1 MAHKQKRLSIA
12 VSDDLYEW
20 IVEQAH
26 TMGLPPSTYGTV
38 MLNEFKRS
46 KENNEKMMD
55 IMKSFASSN
64 PKDWTEMMRLA
75 IEDASERN
83 PQLDPYDGNP

>member
-26 TMGLPPSTYGTV
+26 AMGLPPSTYGTV

-46 KENNEKMMD
+46 KESNEKMMD
-55 IMKSFASSN
+55 IMKSFASSS
-64 PKDWTEMMRLA
+64 PKDWTEMVQVMLDG
-75 IEDASERN
+75 EQKKLLGNGKSDA
-83 PQLDPYDGNP
+83 G